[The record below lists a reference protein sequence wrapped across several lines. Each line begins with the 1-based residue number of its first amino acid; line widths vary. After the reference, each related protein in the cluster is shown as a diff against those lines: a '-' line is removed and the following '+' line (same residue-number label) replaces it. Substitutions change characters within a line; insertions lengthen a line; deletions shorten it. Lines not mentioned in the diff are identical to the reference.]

1 MNSPERPPRPTLA
14 ERVYHTLYSRIV
26 NGDYAPEQRLPPETQ
41 LAEELSVSRPVLR
54 EALERLRNERLIQ
67 SRQGAGSFVRAHQQG
82 SLGYGRIETIAD
94 IQRVYEFRL
103 TIEPAAA
110 VLAAQRRNQEALDRI
125 AMALE
130 QMRTATGSM
139 HHREDSDFA
148 FHVAVAQAA
157 NNHLFEATLRAL
169 HENIA
174 VGMKMHGQALLRDG
188 AESLQRVLDEHGRI
202 YDAIAAGDA
211 ETARREMHA
220 HVEHSRHRLFGGAL
234 IDLKRGKA

>member
-1 MNSPERPPRPTLA
+1 MNQPAKPPRPTLA
-14 ERVYHTLYSRIV
+14 DRVYHTLYSRIA

-54 EALERLRNERLIQ
+54 EALEKLRNEGLIQ
-67 SRQGAGSFVRAHQQG
+67 SRQGAGSFVRAHPQG
-82 SLGYGRIETIAD
+82 TLGYGRIETIAD

-110 VLAAQRRNQEALDRI
+110 VLAAQRRDQEALDRI
-125 AMALE
+125 ERALD
-130 QMRTATGSM
+130 QMRAATGSM
-139 HHREDSDFA
+139 NHREDADFA

-169 HENIA
+169 HGNIA

-202 YDAIAAGDA
+202 HAAIVAGDT
-211 ETARREMHA
+211 ESARREMHA

-234 IDLKRGKA
+234 IDLKHGPA